1 MECAWTEDQKYTE
14 NNLVSDFFLVCRP
27 ILVKMKKRFR
37 KASNKKEDSS
47 FRLPAL
53 LNLFG

>member
-14 NNLVSDFFLVCRP
+14 NNLVSDFFLVRRP

-37 KASNKKEDSS
+37 KASNKKRMPLFDY
-47 FRLPAL
+47 LPY
-53 LNLFG
+53 